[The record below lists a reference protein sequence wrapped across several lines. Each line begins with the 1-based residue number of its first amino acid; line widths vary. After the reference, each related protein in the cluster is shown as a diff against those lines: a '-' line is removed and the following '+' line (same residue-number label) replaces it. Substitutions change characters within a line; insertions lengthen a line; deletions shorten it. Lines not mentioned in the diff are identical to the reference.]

1 VASFTITPLT
11 DHTGAEVND
20 PDFARPTVSDRRA
33 TLNRGFID
41 HQVLVMRDQHVN
53 EHRYL
58 YRRMLKGE
66 VPA

>member
-1 VASFTITPLT
+1 MASFTITPQT

-20 PDFARPTVSDRRA
+20 LDFARPTVGEKRA
-33 TLNRGFID
+33 TLNRGSID

-53 EHRYL
+53 ERRYL